1 MSTNKIHQIEAQPRA
16 KVSHPSGRASLQ
28 GLGCKAKNVRFNG
41 FIPGILYGNGVAN
54 VQIAINQKAFE
65 KILPELSHSTLINL
79 VIEGEKEGRAVL
91 VSEVQRNPMTG
102 LPQHIDFHQV
112 NLKEEIEANVPLV
125 FQGESFA
132 VKDLAGT
139 LVKSL
144 ANIKVLALP
153 QDLPEH
159 IIVDISALKDFEA
172 RITIADLNISDK
184 VKVLDNMEEIVAIV
198 TPPRSEAE
206 MEELNKE
213 VEENAGEVKTEADEK
228 KAAKEAEAAAEG
240 APEGDKGDKKEA
252 KKEVKK
258 EEKK

>member
-1 MSTNKIHQIEAQPRA
+1 MSTNKIQIEALARETAGQ
-16 KVSHPSGRASLQ
+16 
-28 GLGCKAKNVRFNG
+28 KAKKTRFAG
-41 FIPGILYGNGVAN
+41 QIPAVLYGNGVAT
-54 VQIAINQKAFE
+54 VSISVNQKSFE
-65 KILPELSHSTLINL
+65 KVLSELSSSTLINL
-79 VIEGEKEGRAVL
+79 NIQGEKEPRAVL
-91 VSEVQRNPMTG
+91 VSEVQRNPITG

-112 NLKEEIEANVPLV
+112 NLKEEIEATVPLV
-125 FQGESFA
+125 FEGESSA

-144 ANIKVLALP
+144 SEINVQALP

-159 IIVDISALKDFEA
+159 IVVDISVLKDFES
-172 RITIADLNISDK
+172 RITVADLSVGAN
-184 VKVLDNMEEIVAIV
+184 VKVVDNPEEIVAVV

-213 VEENAGEVKTEADEK
+213 VEENAAEVKTEADEK

-240 APEGDKGDKKEA
+240 TPSP
-252 KKEVKK
+252 

>member
-1 MSTNKIHQIEAQPRA
+1 MSTNKIHQIEAQPRVKA
-16 KVSHPSGRASLQ
+16 GR
-28 GLGCKAKNVRFNG
+28 KAKNVRIG
-41 FIPGILYGNGVAN
+41 GAIPGILYGNGVAN

-65 KILPELSHSTLINL
+65 KILPELTHSTLINL
-79 VIEGEKEGRAVL
+79 VIEGEKDGRAVL

-112 NLKEEIEANVPLV
+112 NLKEEIEATVPLV
-125 FQGESFA
+125 FHGESFA

-144 ANIKVLALP
+144 SNIKVQALP
-153 QDLPEH
+153 QDLPEN
-159 IIVDISALKDFEA
+159 IIVDIGALKDFEA

-184 VKVLDNMEEIVAIV
+184 VKVLDNMEEIVAVV

-228 KAAKEAEAAAEG
+228 KAAKEAEAVAEG
-240 APEGDKGDKKEA
+240 TPAEGEKGE

-258 EEKK
+258 ETKKEEKK

>member
-1 MSTNKIHQIEAQPRA
+1 MSINKIHQIEAQPRA
-16 KVSHPSGRASLQ
+16 KAGR
-28 GLGCKAKNVRFNG
+28 KAKNVRIG
-41 FIPGILYGNGVAN
+41 GAIPCILYGNGIAN

-102 LPQHIDFHQV
+102 LPQHIDFHEV
-112 NLKEEIEANVPLV
+112 NLKESIEATVPLI

-144 ANIKVLALP
+144 SEIRVSALP
-153 QDLPEH
+153 QDLPEN
-159 IIVDISALKDFEA
+159 IIVDIGALKDFES
-172 RITIADLNISDK
+172 RVTIADLNISDK
-184 VKVLDNMEEIVAIV
+184 VKVLDNMEEIVAVV

-213 VEENAGEVKTEADEK
+213 VEENAGEVKTEGDEK

-240 APEGDKGDKKEA
+240 APEGDKKEA